1 MFQLIIVGM
10 KAQRNTVNM
19 DIDGKLIN
27 SEKRVTSI
35 NLNIDNKTKLWC
47 IFLKAMWNFGLA
59 ETLISV
65 NKIKSV

>member
-47 IFLKAMWNFGLA
+47 IFLKAM
-59 ETLISV
+59 
-65 NKIKSV
+65 